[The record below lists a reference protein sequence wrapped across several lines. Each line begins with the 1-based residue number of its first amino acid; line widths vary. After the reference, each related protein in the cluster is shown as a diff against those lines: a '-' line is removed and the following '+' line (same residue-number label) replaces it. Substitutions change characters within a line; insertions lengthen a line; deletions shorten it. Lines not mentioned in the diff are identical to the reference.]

1 MFFLPYKLDSD
12 LNRIPFITIFFC
24 LLSIF
29 VFWNQ
34 YRQDL
39 GYKNGVEQFCNENIQ
54 RNDLILIRKVTH
66 KETGNQCEKLFES
79 IRNAPVPEEKLNEL
93 ALQSDPIGSFANTE
107 DDYSYRLVR
116 LEELYRQYEY
126 TVPKN
131 LTLELAYDPKD
142 MDLVRMLTSTFS
154 HGDILHLLGNLLF
167 FYLFSSSVE
176 LLFGSLLY
184 FGFILAATVGT
195 SIAYSYSMLG
205 VEDALPTIGLS
216 GVVMASVAAMAVMRP
231 TAKIRC
237 FFWFFVFYKIFRIP
251 ALLLAVWFI
260 GWDVY
265 EMNLYGNDSYINY
278 VAHVSGAGIGIIFGA
293 VFLVFRRDY
302 IRESVSA

>member
-29 VFWNQ
+29 IFWNQ

-39 GYKNGVEQFCNENIQ
+39 GYKNGVEKFCNENIQ

-176 LLFGSLLY
+176 FLFGSLLY

-237 FFWFFVFYKIFRIP
+237 FFWFFIFYKIFRIP

-260 GWDVY
+260 GWDIY

-278 VAHVSGAGIGIIFGA
+278 VAHVSGAGIGIVFGA

>member
-12 LNRIPFITIFFC
+12 LNRIPFITIFIC

-29 VFWNQ
+29 IFWNQ

-39 GYKNGVEQFCNENIQ
+39 RYYDGVKQFCNENIQ
-54 RNDLILIRKVTH
+54 RNDLILIRKISH
-66 KETGNQCEKLFES
+66 KETGNQCEELFES
-79 IRNAPVPEEKLNEL
+79 IRNAPVPKEKLNEL
-93 ALQSDPIGSFANTE
+93 ALQSDQIGTFANSD
-107 DDYSYRLVR
+107 DDYTYRLVR

-126 TVPKN
+126 MVPKN

-142 MDLVRMLTSTFS
+142 MDIVSMLTATFS
-154 HGDILHLLGNLLF
+154 HGDILHLLGNLLI

-216 GVVMASVAAMAVMRP
+216 GVVMASVAALAVMRP

-251 ALLLAVWFI
+251 ALLLAVWYI
-260 GWDVY
+260 GWDIF

-278 VAHVSGAGIGIIFGA
+278 VAHVSGAGIGIIFGT
-293 VFLVFRRDY
+293 VFLIFRRDY
-302 IRESVSA
+302 IRASVSE

>member
-154 HGDILHLLGNLLF
+154 HGDILHLMGNLLF

-195 SIAYSYSMLG
+195 SVAYSYSMLG

-260 GWDVY
+260 GWDIY

-278 VAHVSGAGIGIIFGA
+278 VAHVSGAGIGIVFGA

>member
-1 MFFLPYKLDSD
+1 MFLPYKLDSD

-29 VFWNQ
+29 IFWNQ

-154 HGDILHLLGNLLF
+154 HGDILHLSGNLLF

-237 FFWFFVFYKIFRIP
+237 FFWFFIFYRIFRIP

-260 GWDVY
+260 GWDIY

-278 VAHVSGAGIGIIFGA
+278 VAHVSGAGIGIIFGT
-293 VFLVFRRDY
+293 VFLIFRRDY
-302 IRESVSA
+302 IRASVSE

>member
-12 LNRIPFITIFFC
+12 LNRIPFITIFIC

-29 VFWNQ
+29 IFWNQ
-34 YRQDL
+34 YRQDHS
-39 GYKNGVEQFCNENIQ
+39 YYDGVKQFCNENIQ
-54 RNDLILIRKVTH
+54 RNDLILIRKISH
-66 KETGNQCEKLFES
+66 KETGNQCEELFES
-79 IRNAPVPEEKLNEL
+79 IRNAPVPKEKLNEL
-93 ALQSDPIGSFANTE
+93 ALQSDQIGTFANSD

-126 TVPKN
+126 MVPKN

-142 MDLVRMLTSTFS
+142 MDIVSMLTATFS
-154 HGDILHLLGNLLF
+154 HGDILHLSGNLLI

-216 GVVMASVAAMAVMRP
+216 GVVMASVAALAVMRP

-251 ALLLAVWFI
+251 ALLLAVWYI
-260 GWDVY
+260 GWDIF

-278 VAHVSGAGIGIIFGA
+278 VAHVSGAGIGIIFGT
-293 VFLVFRRDY
+293 VFLIFRRDY
-302 IRESVSA
+302 IRASVSE

>member
-54 RNDLILIRKVTH
+54 RNDLILIRKISH

-79 IRNAPVPEEKLNEL
+79 IRNAPVPKEKLNEL

-126 TVPKN
+126 MVPKN

-154 HGDILHLLGNLLF
+154 HGDILHLSGNLLF

-237 FFWFFVFYKIFRIP
+237 FFWFFIFYKIFRIP

-260 GWDVY
+260 GWDIY

-278 VAHVSGAGIGIIFGA
+278 VAHVSGAGIGIIFGT
-293 VFLVFRRDY
+293 VFLIFRRDY
-302 IRESVSA
+302 IRASVSE

>member
-93 ALQSDPIGSFANTE
+93 ALQSDPIGSFAASE
-107 DDYSYRLVR
+107 
-116 LEELYRQYEY
+116 
-126 TVPKN
+126 
-131 LTLELAYDPKD
+131 
-142 MDLVRMLTSTFS
+142 
-154 HGDILHLLGNLLF
+154 
-167 FYLFSSSVE
+167 
-176 LLFGSLLY
+176 
-184 FGFILAATVGT
+184 
-195 SIAYSYSMLG
+195 SI
-205 VEDALPTIGLS
+205 
-216 GVVMASVAAMAVMRP
+216 
-231 TAKIRC
+231 
-237 FFWFFVFYKIFRIP
+237 
-251 ALLLAVWFI
+251 
-260 GWDVY
+260 
-265 EMNLYGNDSYINY
+265 
-278 VAHVSGAGIGIIFGA
+278 
-293 VFLVFRRDY
+293 
-302 IRESVSA
+302 